1 MKRFFLIA
9 AAIATL
15 FIVSLAGSAFAQI
28 EFINPPAGSEAS
40 DEPIDPSD
48 GASGPTVSPAFRKTV
63 DALAADGKIS
73 GADGDFYYLDDFKDE
88 WDELGWYQRIS
99 RSGPKMNNFVLRSKI
114 KFESASQTPN
124 WSESGCGWF
133 FRGEEVDTN
142 LTAFYSLEGNV
153 RLLGFNNKVPLSY
166 GRVNHSHAAVSGE
179 IEMVIYAEDQKVGI
193 LIDGVPLIERTDV
206 IVDDN
211 PSQLFSV
218 TFSGTNKDFGIRCDY
233 SEIEFMILP

>member
-1 MKRFFLIA
+1 MKRFFFIA
-9 AAIATL
+9 AAIAAL
-15 FIVSLAGSAFAQI
+15 FIVALAGTAFAQI
-28 EFINPPAGSEAS
+28 EFIDPPAESEAS
-40 DEPIDPSD
+40 AETIDPSD
-48 GASGPTVSPAFRKTV
+48 DAWGPTVSPAFRKTV
-63 DALAADGKIS
+63 DDLAADGKIS
-73 GADGDFYYLDDFKDE
+73 GADGDFYYLDDFTNE
-88 WDELGWYQRIS
+88 WAQIEWYQWIP
-99 RSGPKMNNFVLRSKI
+99 RSGPTMNNFVLRSKI
-114 KFESASQTPN
+114 KFESASRTPN

-142 LTAFYSLEGNV
+142 LTAFYSLEGNL
-153 RLLGFNNKVPLSY
+153 RLFGFNNKTPLSY
-166 GRVNHSHAAVSGE
+166 GRVNHSRAAVSGE

-206 IVDDN
+206 LVDDN